1 MCDNTA
7 ISRSDNDIVRRK
19 IIRYAFGIFLSSAIA
34 FGIDW
39 PISFMTIVLTNSFL
53 LGPKVPVKALFHF
66 LRVVVIAVVSAMIL
80 GYLLLPY
87 KIIYTILIGLIL
99 LLLFYARDELISP
112 MLKTWLLISILV
124 IPLVSM
130 QDYLVG
136 ELVAWALI
144 IGTAIALIIVWI
156 SFAILPD
163 RPATLTNQQQKAAAS
178 VSTLSPYQRFIT
190 ALKRTAV
197 VYPIILLFYYFE
209 WQSSALILIYIGL
222 YSSFPGFA
230 KDFSVG
236 KMLLVGCVSGGII
249 SLFLYEIMVMVPMY
263 TFLLLLFLG
272 FGLIVGDEIFDN
284 RKYAG
289 AIKAGFSTV
298 IFVFG
303 SAVSSDDVD
312 AGGKMMLRV
321 IQVSVVVIYLVLA
334 FGLIEKLFPPKKNRE
349 QPTSS
354 YA

>member
-1 MCDNTA
+1 MSANSI
-7 ISRSDNDIVRRK
+7 ISVSADDALKRK
-19 IIRYAFGIFLSSAIA
+19 IIRYAFGILLSSAIA

-39 PISFMTIVLTNSFL
+39 PVSFMTIVLTNSFL
-53 LGPKVPVKALFHF
+53 LGPKVPAKVLFHF
-66 LRVVVIAVVSAMIL
+66 LLVVVIAVMAALIL

-99 LLLFYARDELISP
+99 LLLFYSRDEVISP

-124 IPLVSM
+124 IPLVSL

-163 RPATLTNQQQKAAAS
+163 RPATLTNQQKKDAGS
-178 VSTLSPYQRFIT
+178 SSTPSPYQRFIT
-190 ALKRTAV
+190 ALKRTVV
-197 VYPIILLFYYFE
+197 VYPIVLLFYYFE

-230 KDFSVG
+230 KDFSIG

-249 SLFLYEIMVMVPMY
+249 SFFLYEIVVMVPMY

-272 FGLIVGDEIFDN
+272 FGLIVGTEILDN

-289 AIKAGFSTV
+289 PIKAGFSTV
-298 IFVFG
+298 IIVFG
-303 SAVSSDDVD
+303 SAVGSDDVD
-312 AGGKMMLRV
+312 AGGKMLLRV
-321 IQVSVVVIYLVLA
+321 IQVSIVVIYLVLA
-334 FGLIEKLFPPKKNRE
+334 FGLIEKLFPPKEIRE
-349 QPTSS
+349 QSTASH
-354 YA
+354 A